1 MAIHFFIEDVD
12 NIKLSRNNTKIWI
25 KNCINSFNKKVGE
38 INYIFCSDEY
48 LKNINIEYLKHN
60 YYTDIITFNYSENN
74 TLNSD
79 IYISTE
85 TVLDNSVKFK
95 VDFVIELRRVMIHGI
110 LHLVG
115 LNDESV
121 EQKEIMRATEDKM
134 LLLYQ

>member
-1 MAIHFFIEDVD
+1 MAIKFFIEDVD
-12 NIKLSRNNTKIWI
+12 NINISRNNVKKWL
-25 KNCINSFNKKVGE
+25 KECINSFKKKVGE

-48 LKNINIEYLKHN
+48 LRNINVEYLKHD
-60 YYTDIITFNYSENN
+60 YFTDIITFNYSEND

-85 TVLDNSVKFK
+85 RVFENSIEFK
-95 VDFVIELRRVMIHGI
+95 VDYYMELHRVMVHGI

-115 LNDESV
+115 LNDETKD
-121 EQKEIMRATEDKM
+121 QKLNMRNTEDEM